1 MVTGWCNVKWYS
13 WLSNSLG
20 GAPYCMNT
28 PAALISAGVGA
39 AFFAA
44 ASVFYYQPSF
54 IRPDYALDAVLTT
67 NHSKARAAVTRLLL
81 NPSSAQFDG
90 LRSVQVVAGK
100 YVCGTVNAKDRS
112 GSYRGHRAF
121 VYAVAIDFARIDDD
135 GEIAQ
140 RHDAYKACPV
150 SEEEE
155 KLAQQKIGISP
166 SALQAI
172 KLVQKTLPTADPSVL
187 TDMASQLSPAGS
199 GPAGTTEQQLGRLAG
214 QPGSGGQQSGNQT
227 FKTTP
232 SPESDWRS
240 DKPPTAWP
248 VFPPNH
254 VLAKPV
260 QKRTN
265 AEALVLAKSVEDL
278 WAKSKAGTS
287 SQRPSPDEIREALR
301 ALMAIDAKSA
311 EFPQAW
317 AAFVRLRMIERE
329 ASA

>member
-1 MVTGWCNVKWYS
+1 MVTGRCNVKWYS
-13 WLSNSLG
+13 WLLNSLG

-28 PAALISAGVGA
+28 PAALISAGVGV

-44 ASVFYYQPSF
+44 ASAFYYQPSF

-166 SALQAI
+166 GALQAI

-232 SPESDWRS
+232 SLESDWRS

-317 AAFVRLRMIERE
+317 AAFVRLRTIERE

>member
-1 MVTGWCNVKWYS
+1 MLKG
-13 WLSNSLG
+13 LG
-20 GAPYCMNT
+20 GARYCMNT

-54 IRPDYALDAVLTT
+54 IRPDYALDAILTT
-67 NHSKARAAVTRLLL
+67 NNSKARAAVTRLLL

-90 LRSVQVVAGK
+90 LRSVQVDNRK
-100 YVCGTVNAKDRS
+100 YVCGSVNAKDKS
-112 GSYRGHRAF
+112 GAYTGHRAF
-121 VYAVAIDFARIDDD
+121 VYTVAIDFARIDDD

-199 GPAGTTEQQLGRLAG
+199 GPAGTAEQQLGRLAG

-232 SPESDWRS
+232 GPEADWRS
-240 DKPPTAWP
+240 DKPPTVWP
-248 VFPPNH
+248 VFPPDH
-254 VLAKPV
+254 VLAKPA

-278 WAKSKAGTS
+278 WVKSKAGTS
-287 SQRPSPDEIREALR
+287 SQRPSLDELREALR

>member
-1 MVTGWCNVKWYS
+1 
-13 WLSNSLG
+13 
-20 GAPYCMNT
+20 MNT

-54 IRPDYALDAVLTT
+54 IRPDYALDAILTT
-67 NHSKARAAVTRLLL
+67 NNSKARAAVTRLLL

-90 LRSVQVVAGK
+90 LRSVQVDNRK
-100 YVCGTVNAKDRS
+100 YVCGSVNAKDKS
-112 GSYRGHRAF
+112 GAYTGHRAF
-121 VYAVAIDFARIDDD
+121 VYTVAIDFARIDDD

-232 SPESDWRS
+232 GPEADWRA

-248 VFPPNH
+248 VFPPDH
-254 VLAKPV
+254 VLAKHV

-278 WAKSKAGTS
+278 WVKSKAGTS
-287 SQRPSPDEIREALR
+287 SQRPSLDELREALR

-317 AAFVRLRMIERE
+317 AAFVRLRTIERE